1 MRRADFA
8 EIPLIDIAA
17 LRTGARD
24 GVDAVAARIVAACE
38 SAGFF
43 YVTGHGVSDS
53 TISGVFEAA
62 RWFFASPQPMRDALD
77 VKTSPN
83 FRGYVPIGTVGPMKP
98 RRMLEAFQ
106 MMLDLSPDDPDVR
119 AGNIMAGPNRWPDD
133 APLFRAAMEDYF
145 VAMMDLTRLLLA
157 AFARGLGLP
166 GDFFLAHFIKPLTQ
180 LRLLHYPPQPP
191 DSDAEGVEAHTDTG
205 AFTILLQDDV
215 GGLEVKTRAG
225 RWIAARPI
233 PGSFVVNIAD
243 MLQRWTNGR
252 FISTPHRV
260 RNRTGRDRISVPFF
274 ANPDYGAVI
283 SPIAGDGPS
292 GGTSYAPLACGPYVE
307 AAYRAAWG
315 RTRRGSDDPA
325 GPQAPSGIAV
335 ESRRYRPVCAA
346 AAAASTSARRGNGAT
361 AP

>member
-1 MRRADFA
+1 MPRPNLT

-24 GVDAVAARIVAACE
+24 GVEEVAARIVEACE
-38 SAGFF
+38 TAGFF

-53 TISGVFEAA
+53 TIGGVFDAA
-62 RWFFASPQPMRDALD
+62 HWFFASPQALRDALD

-83 FRGYVPIGTVGPMKP
+83 FRAYVPMGIVGPTKP

-106 MMLDLSPDDPDVR
+106 MMLDLPPDDPDVR

-133 APLFRAAMEDYF
+133 APLFRAAMEAYF
-145 VAMMDLTRLLLA
+145 AAMMELTRLMLT

-166 GDFFLAHFIKPLTQ
+166 GDFFSVHFVKPLTQ

-225 RWIAARPI
+225 NWTAARPI

-243 MLQRWTNGR
+243 MIQRWTNGR
-252 FISTPHRV
+252 FVSTPHRV

-283 SPIAGDGPS
+283 TPIERGGRDGE
-292 GGTSYAPLACGPYVE
+292 TSYAPLACGPYVE
-307 AAYRAAWG
+307 AAYRAAWPHAE
-315 RTRRGSDDPA
+315 RKRR
-325 GPQAPSGIAV
+325 
-335 ESRRYRPVCAA
+335 
-346 AAAASTSARRGNGAT
+346 
-361 AP
+361 